1 MMTQAQSKQW
11 LEAAV
16 ALASLPIEARLQFMA
31 AQLERIEPIYHAEI
45 RAYSQRVDR
54 MADDMQRRLERAV

>member
-16 ALASLPIEARLQFMA
+16 ALTALPIEARLEFMTK
-31 AQLERIEPIYHAEI
+31 QLELIQPIYHAEI
-45 RAYSQRVDR
+45 RAHSQRADR
-54 MADDMQRRLERAV
+54 LADDMQRRLERAV